1 MKKRKHIAAIIF
13 DVHDPY
19 QSNMVKGVMEQAFF
33 LNMDVSVFSMLHNVD
48 SDTAFQRGEENIFEL
63 INYELFDG
71 FIYAPGIIHKEN
83 FKARLD
89 KKLAECGKP
98 VVCMDTVEDGFAN
111 VLADDAKAFEK
122 LVDHFIDVHGFTKI
136 FCLTGYECLVQS
148 RDRLEG
154 YKNSLRKHGI
164 EIREDYIRYGDFWE
178 AAAKNLAYDIING
191 KIEKPEAVICANDW
205 MAINL
210 CNTLTD
216 NGFDVPGDIAI
227 SGYDFSQEALDNVPS
242 ITSYAAPNHALGA
255 KTVSVLWK
263 LITGEECELCT
274 NDIGYVITGQ
284 SCGCGKDSKEL
295 MAKRKA
301 DLKNQQQF
309 EAVFEAS
316 NMAEALTNT
325 SDLDECINCLDN
337 YTYLIDGLE
346 NYYLCLCDNWDVVTD
361 DELRDNSY
369 LRCGYTDIMNIKLW
383 KRRDLRQLEMN
394 QSQFDKSIM
403 LPALWEEREEPT
415 AFFFIPI
422 HFNDRC
428 FGYEVISYGNKLK
441 TYDKVYR
448 SWTKNINNALEFIR
462 VQNYLKTIN
471 QRLFM
476 TSIRDALTGIF
487 NRKGFDK
494 FSVEIVEDA
503 RKNKKKI
510 FVLAADLDR
519 LKMIND
525 TYGHSEGDNAILI
538 TARALNTSCINN
550 EICAR
555 TGGDEF
561 VVIGSGNYDV
571 TMIDEYI
578 ESINSFFERYNESSD
593 KPYKVEASLG
603 VFCGFIDDETEL
615 KEILDAADKEMYDNK
630 VRRKANRVD

>member
-1 MKKRKHIAAIIF
+1 MKKRKHIAVIVF
-13 DVHDPY
+13 DIHDPY
-19 QSNMVKGVMEQAFF
+19 QSNMVKGILEQAFF
-33 LNMDVSVFSMLHNVD
+33 LDMDVSVFSMLHNFD
-48 SDTAFQRGEENIFEL
+48 SDTAFQRGEENIFEI

-71 FIYAPGIIHKEN
+71 FIYASGILHKQK
-83 FKARLD
+83 FKEKLD
-89 KKLAECGKP
+89 EKLMYCGKP
-98 VVCMDTVEDGFAN
+98 VVCMDTIDDRFTS
-111 VLADDAKAFEK
+111 VLADDAAAFEK

-136 FCLTGYECLVQS
+136 FCLTGYEHLIQS
-148 RDRLEG
+148 IERLEG
-154 YKNSLRKHGI
+154 YKRSLRKHGI

-178 AAAKNLAYDIING
+178 TAAVNLAHEIIDG
-191 KIEKPEAVICANDW
+191 KIEKPEAVVCANDW

-227 SGYDFSQEALDNVPS
+227 SGYDFMQEALDNVPS

-255 KTVSVLWK
+255 RTVSKLWE
-263 LITGEECELCT
+263 LITGEECSLCT

-295 MAKRKA
+295 MTRRKNE
-301 DLKNQQQF
+301 LKNQQQF
-309 EAVFEAS
+309 EATYEAC

-325 SDLDECINCLDN
+325 SDIDECIDCLDN
-337 YTYLIDGLE
+337 FTYLIDGLE
-346 NYYLCLCDNWDVVTD
+346 NYYLCLCYNWDEVTD

-369 LRCGYTDIMNIKLW
+369 LRSGYTNVMKIKHWKQRTTRMADNI
-383 KRRDLRQLEMN
+383 
-394 QSQFDKSIM
+394 QFDKSIM
-403 LPALWEEREEPT
+403 LPALWQDRDEPT
-415 AFFFIPI
+415 AFYFTPI

-462 VQNYLKTIN
+462 VQNCLKTIN

-476 TSIRDALTGIF
+476 TSVRDALTGIF

-494 FSVEIVEDA
+494 LSEEIIEDA
-503 RKNKKKI
+503 KKNKKKMFI
-510 FVLAADLDR
+510 LAADLDR

-525 TYGHSEGDNAILI
+525 TYGHNEGDNAILI

-550 EICAR
+550 EVCAR

-561 VVIGSGNYDV
+561 VVIGSGNYDEEIISKYIKS
-571 TMIDEYI
+571 ID
-578 ESINSFFERYNESSD
+578 SFFKRYNESSN

-603 VFCGFIDDETEL
+603 VYCGLVDETTQL
-615 KEILDAADKEMYDNK
+615 KEIMDIADKEMYDNK
-630 VRRKANRVD
+630 VKRKANRVD